1 MAANKTK
8 SVSLLAY
15 QFDLHKIEKKD
26 TRIKGKKVT
35 IDSYKI
41 KWDSSIISKFVNK
54 YNDLKKND
62 EHMILKEANFLV
74 LLEEFK
80 EETDYFYGKFTN
92 IEHGT
97 VSPLLDATT
106 LVRRSNPKKKTEGEE
121 QYTHFA
127 IRKKDGLMHIQFNL
141 RMHRNKIQEFFE
153 KHFKDILLSNG
164 YTDLNLC
171 ILLSTDFLEDI
182 RKLDTIKGTQI
193 EITSKI
199 QSDENEFIQSVQ
211 DQMNEVE
218 SNCVSLFF
226 KARYKNNTLKDV
238 VPFIN
243 NYNGKKGV
251 TSIKVH
257 GFQGTAEKTI
267 NTKSASE
274 KIKFDVKIDG
284 DGNFISQNLY
294 DECIKATK
302 NRPVIQ
308 RGLIKNEGLLQSQ

>member
-1 MAANKTK
+1 MAANDTK
-8 SVSLLAY
+8 PVSLLAY
-15 QFDLHKIEKKD
+15 QFDLHKIVKKD
-26 TRIKGKKVT
+26 RRIKGKKVKT
-35 IDSYKI
+35 DTYQIT
-41 KWDSSIISKFVNK
+41 WDSSIVSKFVNK
-54 YNDLKKND
+54 FNDFKKNSK
-62 EHMILKEANFLV
+62 HMLLQETNFLV
-74 LLEEFK
+74 LLEEFV
-80 EETDYFYGKFTN
+80 EDTDYFYGKFTN
-92 IEHGT
+92 IEHGK

-106 LVRRSNPKKKTEGEE
+106 LVRRKNPKKKTEGEE

-127 IRKKDGLMHIQFNL
+127 IRKKDGLMYIQFNL

-153 KHFKDILLSNG
+153 HHFKDILLSSG

-182 RKLDTIKGTQI
+182 KKLDTIKGTQI

-211 DQMNEVE
+211 NQMNEVE

-226 KARYKNNTLKDV
+226 KAKYRNNSLKDV

-257 GFQGTAEKTI
+257 GSQGTAEKTI

-274 KIKFDVKIDG
+274 KIKFVVKIDS

-294 DECIKATK
+294 DECIKASK